1 MHTTLFVYSAT
12 GNSYHV
18 AKRIAD
24 ALGDTEIILLP
35 YRGEVKASE
44 RIGIISPV
52 YHWVTPKVTSEFI
65 LNQLSQTE
73 TRSIGYL
80 FCIHTYGGAYGYA
93 PMGTEMLLQDIGCLS
108 SYQNKVKMPD
118 TYIPLFSI
126 PTKRKYDAI
135 YDKAEKRIDAI
146 IRDIQKEK
154 IKVSFKLPLGKSLK
168 NIMTRVSYKTYQS
181 YGEQLSVSD
190 ACIKCGKCVR
200 LCPNKNITWK
210 QGEKPRF
217 GEDCLA
223 CFACLLGCP
232 ESAIGYGPKH
242 KTASYPNERS
252 GFDAIRK

>member
-80 FCIHTYGGAYGYA
+80 FCIHTYGE
-93 PMGTEMLLQDIGCLS
+93 PT
-108 SYQNKVKMPD
+108 D
-118 TYIPLFSI
+118 TLRWE
-126 PTKRKYDAI
+126 RKCSC
-135 YDKAEKRIDAI
+135 RISDVCPV
-146 IRDIQKEK
+146 IR
-154 IKVSFKLPLGKSLK
+154 
-168 NIMTRVSYKTYQS
+168 TR
-181 YGEQLSVSD
+181 
-190 ACIKCGKCVR
+190 
-200 LCPNKNITWK
+200 
-210 QGEKPRF
+210 
-217 GEDCLA
+217 
-223 CFACLLGCP
+223 
-232 ESAIGYGPKH
+232 
-242 KTASYPNERS
+242 
-252 GFDAIRK
+252 